1 MFEGYNIIK
10 EDNYPLG
17 FSLISYIDINKY
29 STYIDRSKGIYKW
42 YNYKQYTYIHRN
54 VWKSSFNTT
63 YSVGM

>member
-29 STYIDRSKGIYKW
+29 STYIDRSKGIYK
-42 YNYKQYTYIHRN
+42 
-54 VWKSSFNTT
+54 
-63 YSVGM
+63 